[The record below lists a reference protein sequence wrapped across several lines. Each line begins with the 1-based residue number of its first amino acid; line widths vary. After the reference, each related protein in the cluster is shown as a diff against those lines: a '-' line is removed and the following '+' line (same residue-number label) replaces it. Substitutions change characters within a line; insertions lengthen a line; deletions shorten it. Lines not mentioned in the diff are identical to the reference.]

1 MNVIDNIRQR
11 ITRMQIIRF
20 GISLLL
26 AILLWGWVTQF
37 QDPLTNTRFNNL
49 AIGVT
54 GLSDS
59 LTLVTT
65 LPSASVIMSG
75 PESRVEDIRYSDL
88 TASINLNEISEPGS
102 YRVKVNITKPSGVDA
117 RSLEPRE
124 VQIQVQ
130 ELVNQVFPLNWQTS
144 FPDEDDPREVVSVT
158 PSVSQVT
165 VSGPSSL
172 VSRVT
177 EVILPVEIT
186 QQTTNFEKPY
196 VPYAVD
202 STGQRIND
210 VTILPQQV
218 STVVELKTR
227 GKEVSVIARTT
238 GTVADG
244 FSVQQ
249 RSVVPETVLIDGP
262 DEVLDSMLFV
272 DSEPVDING
281 ATSSISE
288 NVGIAGLP
296 PGVHIIQPADGTV
309 EVRIAIEDTTS
320 TTQTI
325 SALPVE
331 IVDLGPGYTGTTD
344 PRTVAITIDAPQSV
358 LQSLAA
364 TDVKIRV
371 SAHDLGPGTHQ
382 VNLDVSVPEGVTVIS
397 TDVKTVTITIENTEA
412 TPEATP
418 ESTPESP

>member
-1 MNVIDNIRQR
+1 MNIIDILRQR
-11 ITRMQIIRF
+11 ISRMQLIRL

-49 AIGVT
+49 AINVT

-65 LPSASVIMSG
+65 LPTASVIMSG
-75 PESRVEDIRYSDL
+75 PESRVEGIRSADL
-88 TASINLNEISEPGS
+88 AASINLNEISGPGN
-102 YRVKVNITKPSGVDA
+102 YRVKVNITKPAGVDA

-124 VQIQVQ
+124 VQIQV
-130 ELVNQVFPLNWQTS
+130 EEYVNKVFPLNVKTT
-144 FPDEDDPREVVSVT
+144 FPEEDDPREVVSAI
-158 PSVSQVT
+158 PNVSQVT

-172 VSRVT
+172 VGRVT
-177 EVILPVEIT
+177 DVILPVEIT

-210 VTILPQQV
+210 VTILPQQI
-218 STVVELKTR
+218 STIVELKTR

-244 FSVQQ
+244 YSVQQ
-249 RSVVPETVLIDGP
+249 RSVVPETVLVDGP
-262 DEVLDSMLFV
+262 DDVLESMLFV
-272 DSEPVDING
+272 DSEAVNIDD
-281 ATSSISE
+281 ASSSISRS
-288 NVGIAGLP
+288 VGISGLP
-296 PGVHIIQPADGTV
+296 PGVRIIQPANGLV

-325 SALPVE
+325 SSLPIE
-331 IVDLGPGYTGTTD
+331 IVDIGPGFTANSD
-344 PRTVAITIDAPQSV
+344 PPSVSITIDAPQSV

-364 TDVKIRV
+364 SDIKIRV
-371 SAHDLGPGTHQ
+371 SAHNLAPGTHQ
-382 VNLDVSVPEGVTVIS
+382 VNLDVSVPEGVTVVS
-397 TDVKTVTITIENTEA
+397 TDVKTVLVTIDDAEA

-418 ESTPESP
+418 ASSPEGT